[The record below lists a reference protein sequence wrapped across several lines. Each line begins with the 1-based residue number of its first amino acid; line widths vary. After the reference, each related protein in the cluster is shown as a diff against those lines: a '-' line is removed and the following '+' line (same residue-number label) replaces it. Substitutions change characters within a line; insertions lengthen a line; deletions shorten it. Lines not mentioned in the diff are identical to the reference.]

1 MKKIFLCLM
10 LVVGVMGVGLVGAE
24 PVFARYDD
32 DVNSGGG
39 EAAEYNPDCT
49 SILNPDWCD
58 MDEGGG
64 IYKILGLVLTILT
77 AGVGILATIGLVIS
91 GIQYITS
98 RDDANKVA
106 KAKSRIFNIVLGLLA
121 YGVMWVAL
129 QWLIPGG
136 ILNGSGGSSSNNSG
150 GSFES
155 GSGREYTGRE
165 GSL

>member
-1 MKKIFLCLM
+1 M
-10 LVVGVMGVGLVGAE
+10 VGFGLVGAE
-24 PVFARYDD
+24 PVFAAPDYCAPDFVGPLTQEQQERCDA
-32 DVNSGGG
+32 
-39 EAAEYNPDCT
+39 AAEYDPDCT

-136 ILNGSGGSSSNNSG
+136 IL
-150 GSFES
+150 
-155 GSGREYTGRE
+155 R
-165 GSL
+165 